1 MNFGT
6 MGLSGVGATASQFL
20 RWWITELVG
29 LLPRRLVA
37 GASEDAVVLMVSD
50 DLATATLS
58 VESGRRARMLGRF
71 PTAQPAAGIL
81 ALRSGGV
88 LGALRSRRISLVLRI
103 PSRMV
108 SRQEVE
114 LPIAAQAD
122 LDEAVG
128 YDLDRYTPFS
138 RAQAAYAVRLMRT
151 EPARKR
157 LTAEV
162 VVAPRAALEEV
173 LKTARSLGLEPS
185 RVEAADST
193 GNPASGDFL
202 RTSLSSEN
210 RPRPTRDLVACGL
223 ATAAAALA
231 TALVWLPLADVHS
244 RAARL
249 ETEFDAAKRA
259 HATAVALQHQ
269 IDDLVQED
277 HFLLDKKQSA
287 PSPLRLLL
295 DTTRVTPDDAW
306 LAEWGMSG
314 GEVRLIGTAESTSNL
329 VETLERSG
337 LFSGTVF
344 LSPVTREPDGR
355 ERFSL
360 SAHAVMRVGLASDFS
375 SPRDAASLDGGRGR

>member
-6 MGLSGVGATASQFL
+6 MSLSGVGATASQVL
-20 RWWITELVG
+20 RWWFAELVG

-37 GASEDAVVLMVSD
+37 GASGDAVVLIASD

-58 VESGRRARMLGRF
+58 VESGRRSRALGRF
-71 PTAQPAAGIL
+71 PTAQPAAGML

-88 LGALRSRRISLVLRI
+88 LGALRSRRMSLVLRL

-114 LPIAAQAD
+114 LPIGAQAD

-138 RAQAAYAVRLMRT
+138 RAQAVYAVRLLRT

-162 VVAPRAALEEV
+162 VVAPRAALEEI

-193 GNPASGDFL
+193 GTPASGDFL
-202 RTSLSSEN
+202 RTSLLTEN
-210 RPRPTRDLVACGL
+210 RPRPTWDLVAWGL
-223 ATAAAALA
+223 AAAAAALA
-231 TALVWLPLADVHS
+231 TALVWLPLADVHN
-244 RAARL
+244 RATRL
-249 ETEFDAAKRA
+249 ETQFAAAKRA
-259 HATAVALQHQ
+259 HASAVALQHQ

-277 HFLLDKKQSA
+277 HFLLDQKRSA

-295 DTTRVTPDDAW
+295 DTTHVTPDGAW
-306 LAEWGMSG
+306 LTGWGMSG
-314 GEVRLIGTAESTSNL
+314 GEVRLTGTAVSTSNL
-329 VETLERSG
+329 VDTLERSG

-360 SAHAVMRVGLASDFS
+360 STHAVTRPGIAFDVS
-375 SPRDAASLDGGRGR
+375 SPRDAASPDGGRER

>member
-1 MNFGT
+1 MNFET
-6 MGLSGVGATASQFL
+6 MALSGVGATASQAL
-20 RWWITELVG
+20 RWWVTELVG

-37 GASEDAVVLMVSD
+37 KASEDTVVLIVSD
-50 DLATATLS
+50 DLVTATLS
-58 VESGRRARMLGRF
+58 VESGRRARTLGRF
-71 PTAQPAAGIL
+71 PTAQPAAGML

-88 LGALRSRRISLVLRI
+88 LGALRSRRMSLVLRV

-122 LDEAVG
+122 LFEAVG

-138 RAQAAYAVRLMRT
+138 RAQAVYAVRLMRT

-162 VVAPRAALEEV
+162 VVALRAALEEV

-185 RVEAADST
+185 RVEAADSR

-202 RTSLSSEN
+202 RTLLLSEN
-210 RPRPTRDLVACGL
+210 RPRPTRDLVAWGL
-223 ATAAAALA
+223 AAAAAALA
-231 TALVWLPLADVHS
+231 MALVWLPLAEVHS

-249 ETEFDAAKRA
+249 ETQFDAAKRA
-259 HATAVALQHQ
+259 HASAVALQHQ
-269 IDDLVQED
+269 IDDLVEED
-277 HFLLDKKQSA
+277 HFLVDKKQTA

-306 LAEWGMSG
+306 LSEWGMSG
-314 GEVRLIGTAESTSNL
+314 TEVRLTGTAGSTSHL
-329 VETLERSG
+329 VDTLERSG

-360 SAHAVMRVGLASDFS
+360 SARAVTRSGIVSDVS
-375 SPRDAASLDGGRGR
+375 SPRDVASSAGGKG